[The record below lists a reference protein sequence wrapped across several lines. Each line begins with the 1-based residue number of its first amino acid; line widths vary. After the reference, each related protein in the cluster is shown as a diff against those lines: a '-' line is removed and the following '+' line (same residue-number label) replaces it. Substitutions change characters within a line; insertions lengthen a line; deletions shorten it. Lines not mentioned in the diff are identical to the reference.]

1 MSGAASAAYKPVKRK
16 RGENAG
22 EHFAFFK
29 GALVVGEYVRSQP
42 RHHQQTVKLCSH
54 SPINPSGTDWKSLLG
69 TILIVVAPCGIFFGF
84 VAPKVGPNISWAL
97 VAVVAAELVL
107 ALIFLGL
114 TALRDPGF
122 FPRDDPNR
130 PEAKG

>member
-1 MSGAASAAYKPVKRK
+1 MLVNTLPFSREPLSWVSLQALHALLFQDDCNVFTSGWA
-16 RGENAG
+16 
-22 EHFAFFK
+22 
-29 GALVVGEYVRSQP
+29 RSVDLP
-42 RHHQQTVKLCSH
+42 HTACLLL
-54 SPINPSGTDWKSLLG
+54 GTDWKSLLG
-69 TILIVVAPCGIFFGF
+69 TILIIVAPCGIFFGF
-84 VAPKVGPNISWAL
+84 VASKVGSNISWAL
-97 VAVVAAELVL
+97 VAIVAAEMVL